1 MLPVVPAS
9 KLIILILGAV
19 LVMAPV
25 EKHYDDQIIQIGN
38 NVIDQLVQEV
48 DDNPQQFIQGDHR
61 AYIDY
66 DIVEKMFPDEKW
78 IDPFHA
84 NDRPGWG
91 QPNLVIIHDDFEGLE
106 NPANYVASDTKN
118 KQDNDDTDGTH
129 DMNYWMEE
137 GYDTEN
143 RKSDV
148 TG

>member
-66 DIVEKMFPDEKW
+66 DIVEKTTKEELQYLDKEEAGSLLRKYKDVDHIIET
-78 IDPFHA
+78 IDDYVETKYPHFV
-84 NDRPGWG
+84 
-91 QPNLVIIHDDFEGLE
+91 QQLE
-106 NPANYVASDTKN
+106 QRAEHN
-118 KQDNDDTDGTH
+118 
-129 DMNYWMEE
+129 MEE
-137 GYDTEN
+137 D
-143 RKSDV
+143 
-148 TG
+148 